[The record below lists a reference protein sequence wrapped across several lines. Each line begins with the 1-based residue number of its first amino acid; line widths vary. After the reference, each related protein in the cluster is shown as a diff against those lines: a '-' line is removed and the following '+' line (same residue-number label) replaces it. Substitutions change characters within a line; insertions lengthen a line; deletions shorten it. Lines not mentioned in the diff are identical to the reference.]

1 MNKQWIIEFCELL
14 IEEELNITW
23 QLPSGTRS
31 EAIDREVAKLLYHS
45 GCRNLSYAP
54 ESGSPEVL
62 KRIKKKVNIPNML
75 QSMRG
80 CVEEGLSVKMNIIC
94 GFPNEESR
102 HLLQTLNFMAQAAW
116 VGIDDATITQFAPY
130 PGSEL
135 FDDLM
140 KENKITLDEEYFETL
155 SYLSSMTH
163 ARSYSN
169 YLSSRQIVLYKNLGL
184 MLFYAVNILRR
195 PWRVGQIIWNA
206 CRGIENTRLE
216 KTLNSYFLRFRPT
229 KATTG

>member
-1 MNKQWIIEFCELL
+1 MWAVCK
-14 IEEELNITW
+14 
-23 QLPSGTRS
+23 S
-31 EAIDREVAKLLYHS
+31 
-45 GCRNLSYAP
+45 
-54 ESGSPEVL
+54 
-62 KRIKKKVNIPNML
+62 
-75 QSMRG
+75 
-80 CVEEGLSVKMNIIC
+80 SV
-94 GFPNEESR
+94 
-102 HLLQTLNFMAQAAW
+102 
-116 VGIDDATITQFAPY
+116 
-130 PGSEL
+130 
-135 FDDLM
+135 M